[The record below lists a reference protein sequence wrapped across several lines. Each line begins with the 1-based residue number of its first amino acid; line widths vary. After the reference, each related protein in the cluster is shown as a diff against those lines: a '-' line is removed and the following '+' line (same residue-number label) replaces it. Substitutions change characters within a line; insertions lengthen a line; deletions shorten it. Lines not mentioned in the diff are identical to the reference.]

1 MPRYSKQDYLDDA
14 YEDSDD
20 ADDGYKKAQ
29 HPTSKYAKGLRS
41 GAKQQEL
48 DDEEVIESV
57 DVDPNFHRF
66 VIGRQGIV
74 KQELEVKFDCVIDIP
89 RKESHERKIYV
100 NGRRA
105 DCKKVIDEIKS
116 IVAKEKAKSAVATE
130 TTSFPALPGQ
140 EIVTVSVDFEKSA
153 IGLFIGQ
160 GGSRARDLKSRLS
173 SRGENIPLVNQEVGV
188 EVILPDRNDTSSII
202 TVKVP
207 KHVAHRAEGIIR
219 EFCSFYELLPHL
231 KGVSVAGSVG
241 SVLKGDDGAS
251 RGEKADRTKNK
262 NSGSAVASP
271 TTTTT
276 SSSSN
281 VAASSPATPATKK
294 STSTSSV
301 NNSSNQNVAAAA
313 ADTTIAAVDAGS
325 KRPERKFPAFIDSGS
340 NKYMK
345 HQALECRF

>member
-1 MPRYSKQDYLDDA
+1 MPRRTKDDYLDDA

-29 HPTSKYAKGLRS
+29 HPTSKYAKGLRA
-41 GAKQQEL
+41 GAKQQEV

-66 VIGRQGIV
+66 VIGRQGMT
-74 KQELEVKFDCVIDIP
+74 KLELETKFDCVIDIP
-89 RKESHERKIYV
+89 RKESHERKIYL

-105 DCKKVIDEIKS
+105 DCKKAIQEINS

-130 TTSFPALPGQ
+130 TSSFPALPGQ
-140 EIVTVSVDFEKSA
+140 EVVSVSVDFEKSA

-160 GGSRARDLKSRLS
+160 GGNRVRDLKNRLS
-173 SRGENIPLVNQEVGV
+173 SRGENLPVVNQEVGV

-207 KHVAHRAEGIIR
+207 KHVEQRAEAIIR

-231 KGVSVAGSVG
+231 RGISVAGSVG
-241 SVLKGDDGAS
+241 NVLKGDDGAS
-251 RGEKADRTKNK
+251 RGEKAEKTRNSNSNNSNRNISNAAAASTPTTQNK
-262 NSGSAVASP
+262 NNTTPKMDDDAKKVPSINTNNNKNNANAVTSD
-271 TTTTT
+271 

-281 VAASSPATPATKK
+281 V
-294 STSTSSV
+294 
-301 NNSSNQNVAAAA
+301 
-313 ADTTIAAVDAGS
+313 GL

-345 HQALECRF
+345 HQVLECRF